1 MNADQKKR
9 AKELID
15 VTKTYRLDAEECAM
29 QMAALLQELVEAPEA
44 EPFAVI
50 HLDGSFVHV
59 EFKQTIAGTG
69 KFEVYAAPPHQSEHH
84 LEMVNTQ
91 APSVPDGWRSFLTD
105 VIASAGL
112 LAHGKR
118 DKGLASRIGKFA
130 FDAILSAQ
138 QPEPPAD
145 VVQDSVASEPVGFLY
160 TNLQSGEYH
169 VSDYDDDYRGPERAL
184 WCIEPVYRRAKGQ

>member
-1 MNADQKKR
+1 MSRDCEHGQLARSCNICDLER
-9 AKELID
+9 ELKA
-15 VTKTYRLDAEECAM
+15 VTQQRDK
-29 QMAALLQELVEAPEA
+29 LLAAPEA

-69 KFEVYAAPPHQSEHH
+69 KFEVYATPPHQSEHH

-112 LAHGKR
+112 LAHGK
-118 DKGLASRIGKFA
+118 
-130 FDAILSAQ
+130 
-138 QPEPPAD
+138 PAKACKAWAA
-145 VVQDSVASEPVGFLY
+145 V
-160 TNLQSGEYH
+160 
-169 VSDYDDDYRGPERAL
+169 
-184 WCIEPVYRRAKGQ
+184 